1 MALFRLFA
9 ASATALLV
17 GACGHALPNLE
28 GFDSAAWRRDTYA
41 CQNQRGKQVAALNR
55 YKEQLYGARIAEIDD
70 LLGRPDEEELS
81 AQTEKTYY
89 YYIEPGTQCSPA
101 HQRSSA
107 NKLTLRFGPLGVV
120 TEVLYERPL
129 PISAPPAG

>member
-1 MALFRLFA
+1 MHLFRFFA
-9 ASATALLV
+9 VGAATLLIS
-17 GACGHALPNLE
+17 ACGHALPELE

-41 CQNQRGKQVAALNR
+41 CQNQRAQQLPIINR
-55 YKEQLYGARIAEIDD
+55 YWEQLYGARIADIDA

-89 YYIEPGTQCSPA
+89 YYIEPGTQCTPA
-101 HQRSSA
+101 HQRSTA

-129 PISAPPAG
+129 GVAVPSS

>member
-1 MALFRLFA
+1 MHLFRVFA
-9 ASATALLV
+9 AGAATLFLT
-17 GACGHALPNLE
+17 ACGHALPKIE
-28 GFDSAAWRRDTYA
+28 GFDDAAWRSDPYA
-41 CQNQRGKQVAALNR
+41 CQNKRAAQLPALNR
-55 YKEQLYGARIAEIDD
+55 YRDQLYGARIASIDN

-89 YYIEPGTQCSPA
+89 YYVEPGTQCEPS

-107 NKLTLRFGPLGVV
+107 NKITLRFGPLGVV

-129 PISAPPAG
+129 AVPAS

>member
-1 MALFRLFA
+1 MKFPRFLILGGA
-9 ASATALLV
+9 ALLIS
-17 GACGHALPNLE
+17 ACGHALPELA

-41 CQNQRGKQVAALNR
+41 CQNQRAHQVPILNR
-55 YKEQLYGARIAEIDD
+55 YREQLYGTRIADIDA

-89 YYIEPGTQCSPA
+89 YYIEPGTQCTPA

-129 PISAPPAG
+129 AIPKQ

>member
-1 MALFRLFA
+1 MHLFRFLA
-9 ASATALLV
+9 VSVTAVLV
-17 GACGHALPNLE
+17 SACGHALPELA

-41 CQNQRGKQVAALNR
+41 CQNQRARQVGILNR
-55 YKEQLYGARIAEIDD
+55 YREQLYGARIADIDA

-89 YYIEPGTQCSPA
+89 YYLEPGTQCAPA

-107 NKLTLRFGPLGVV
+107 NKLALRFGPLGVV
-120 TEVLYERPL
+120 TEVLYDR
-129 PISAPPAG
+129 PPATLAPQPK